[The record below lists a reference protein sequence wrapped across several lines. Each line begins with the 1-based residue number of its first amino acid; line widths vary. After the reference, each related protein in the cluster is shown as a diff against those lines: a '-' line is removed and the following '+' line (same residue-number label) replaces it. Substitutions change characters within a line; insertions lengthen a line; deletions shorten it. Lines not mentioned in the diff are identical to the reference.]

1 MRPRSRRRAAWTS
14 STVNVEAPITPARL
28 YTRPMRRW
36 LAVALVLPLAGCSLI
51 SLDLTPRIE
60 PLREQ
65 TVEGSGRAKIL
76 LLDISGFLSDEAGA
90 PSLVIGAPS
99 APRVPLLVRV
109 REELTKAAA
118 DPEVRAL
125 VVRINSAGGT
135 VTASD
140 VIFRELDLFK
150 RSTGRPVV
158 AIMLDIAA
166 SGGYYV
172 ALAADT
178 IVAHPTS
185 VTGSIGVLMVTLSA
199 EGLMQKLGLATTTI
213 KSAER
218 KDMGSPLR
226 ALTDE
231 ERKIFQTVI
240 DSLYGQFV
248 EKLAESRRLGLEAAR
263 KVADG
268 RIYTAQQALDLQLI
282 DRIGYMPD
290 AIEAAKRVIGVEEAR
305 SGVYRRPREYRG
317 TYSAPPEAPA
327 AAVESSLARLGAAL
341 GAGPRFLYFWWP

>member
-1 MRPRSRRRAAWTS
+1 
-14 STVNVEAPITPARL
+14 
-28 YTRPMRRW
+28 MRR
-36 LAVALVLPLAGCSLI
+36 LPALALVPLLAGCSLI

-60 PLREQ
+60 PLQEQ
-65 TVEGSGRAKIL
+65 TVEGHGRAKIL
-76 LLDISGFLSDEAGA
+76 LLDVSGFLSDEGGA
-90 PSLVIGAPS
+90 PSLVIGGPAP
-99 APRVPLLVRV
+99 ARVPLLVRV

-118 DPEVRAL
+118 DPDVRAL
-125 VVRINSAGGT
+125 VVRIDSAGGT

-140 VIFRELDLFK
+140 VIYQELALFK
-150 RSTGRPVV
+150 RETGRPVV
-158 AIMLDIAA
+158 AVMLDVAA

-178 IVAHPTS
+178 IVAHPTT

-199 EGLMQKLGLATTTI
+199 EGLLQKLGLATTTI

-231 ERKIFQTVI
+231 ERKIFQSVI

-248 EKLAESRRLGLEAAR
+248 EKLAENRKLGLEAAR

-268 RIYTAQQALDLQLI
+268 RIYTARQALDLKLI

-290 AIEAAKRVIGVEEAR
+290 AIEAAKRAVGVEEAR
-305 SGVYRRPREYRG
+305 VVVYRRPREYRA
-317 TYSAPPEAPA
+317 TYYARAEAPA
-327 AAVESSLARLGAAL
+327 AAVEGSLARLGAVL

>member
-1 MRPRSRRRAAWTS
+1 MPNAEAALT
-14 STVNVEAPITPARL
+14 TARL
-28 YTRPMRRW
+28 YTHPMRR
-36 LAVALVLPLAGCSLI
+36 LPALALVPLLAGCSLI
-51 SLDLTPRIE
+51 SLDLAPGIG
-60 PLREQ
+60 PLRGQ
-65 TVEGSGRAKIL
+65 TVEGRGRAKTL
-76 LLDISGFLSDEAGA
+76 LLDISGSLSEGGGP
-90 PSLVIGAPS
+90 PSLVIGGPTP
-99 APRVPLLVRV
+99 PRVPLLVRV
-109 REELTKAAA
+109 REELTKAAS
-118 DPEVRAL
+118 DPDVRAL

-140 VIFRELDLFK
+140 VIFRELALFK

-158 AIMLDIAA
+158 AVMLDIAA

-199 EGLMQKLGLATTTI
+199 EGLMQKLGLSTTTI

-218 KDMGSPLR
+218 KDMGSPFR
-226 ALTDE
+226 PMTDE
-231 ERKIFQTVI
+231 ERKIFQVVI

-248 EKLAESRRLGLEAAR
+248 AKLAESRKLGLETAR

-268 RIYTAQQALDLQLI
+268 RIYTAQQALDLKLI

-290 AIEAAKRVIGVEEAR
+290 AIEAAKRAIGVEGARVVVYRPPREDRATYYAR
-305 SGVYRRPREYRG
+305 S
-317 TYSAPPEAPA
+317 EAPA
-327 AAVESSLARLGAAL
+327 GAMEGSLMQLPAVL

>member
-1 MRPRSRRRAAWTS
+1 MPNAEAALT
-14 STVNVEAPITPARL
+14 TARL
-28 YTRPMRRW
+28 YTHPMRR
-36 LAVALVLPLAGCSLI
+36 LPALALVPLLAACSLI

-90 PSLVIGAPS
+90 PSLVIGAPA

-109 REELTKAAA
+109 REELTKAA
-118 DPEVRAL
+118 DDGDVRAL

-158 AIMLDIAA
+158 AVMLDVAA

-178 IVAHPTS
+178 IIAHPTS
-185 VTGSIGVLMVTLSA
+185 VTGSIGVLMVTLNA
-199 EGLMQKLGLATTTI
+199 EGLMQKLGLAASAI
-213 KSAER
+213 KSGER
-218 KDMGSPLR
+218 KDMGSPFR
-226 ALTDE
+226 ALTDD
-231 ERKIFQTVI
+231 ERKILQSVI
-240 DSLYGQFV
+240 DGLHSQF
-248 EKLAESRRLGLEAAR
+248 
-263 KVADG
+263 
-268 RIYTAQQALDLQLI
+268 
-282 DRIGYMPD
+282 
-290 AIEAAKRVIGVEEAR
+290 
-305 SGVYRRPREYRG
+305 
-317 TYSAPPEAPA
+317 
-327 AAVESSLARLGAAL
+327 LARLVEARKLPLETA
-341 GAGPRFLYFWWP
+341 